1 MNNQNTQRQDDVITI
16 DLLELGRLIWK
27 NIWIVLIGIV
37 VGAVLSFLVTK
48 IFITPKYQATSTIY
62 ILSKST
68 SITSLADLQI
78 GSQLAGDFEIIA
90 TTREV
95 IEQVIENEKLDKSY
109 EELKKA
115 IKVTNPSNTHM
126 LRIAVTDKDPQLAAR
141 ISNALAD
148 ELREEIAEVMNTD
161 RPSTV
166 EKAVVP
172 ERPSSPSVK
181 RNTVL
186 GALVLAVLVILIIV
200 IRYLSDDTI
209 KDDDDVRKY
218 LELDTLAQFPIMK
231 DMKNSINTVARKQSK
246 RKKK

>member
-1 MNNQNTQRQDDVITI
+1 MNNQNTQTQDDVITI

-37 VGAVLSFLVTK
+37 VGAVLSFLITK

-95 IEQVIENEKLDKSY
+95 IEQVIENENLDKTY

-126 LRIAVTDKDPQLAAR
+126 LRIAVTDKDAQLAAR

-172 ERPSSPSVK
+172 EKPSSPSVK

-186 GALVLAVLVILIIV
+186 GALVLAVLAILVIV

-218 LELDTLAQFPIMK
+218 LGLDTLAQFPIMK
-231 DMKNSINTVARKQSK
+231 DMKNSINTVARKHSK
-246 RKKK
+246 SGKK